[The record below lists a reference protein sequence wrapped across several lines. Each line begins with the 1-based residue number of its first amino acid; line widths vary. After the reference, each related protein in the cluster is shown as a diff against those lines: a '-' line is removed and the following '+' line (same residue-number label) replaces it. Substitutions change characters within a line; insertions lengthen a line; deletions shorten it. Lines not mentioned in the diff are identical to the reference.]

1 MKTELTQV
9 LETSKALSAALEA
22 VQGMNLETI
31 EDRQRRLSEGR
42 ASHTGWPIKRITI
55 NDGLTIPEKMALAP
69 ANRNQEA
76 KAIAMF
82 MGVLADE
89 READL
94 SKPAWWEAAMYL
106 AAPLIVVA
114 MIVVVI

>member
-1 MKTELTQV
+1 MTRDE
-9 LETSKALSAALEA
+9 LSAAMSVAIEA
-22 VQGMNLETI
+22 VRKMDERETWA
-31 EDRQRRLSEGR
+31 EREQRLAEGR
-42 ASHTGWPIKRITI
+42 SSHTGWPIKRITI
-55 NDGLTIPEKMALAP
+55 DDGLTIPEKMTLAP

-94 SKPAWWEAAMYL
+94 SKPTWWEAAMYL

-114 MIVVVI
+114 MIVAVI